1 MQELLVIDLCDL
13 ERDLLIQEPL
23 SLILISSSFSYKKTS
38 SSKVSGSHITNG
50 IFVQRDMSTKSSFD
64 VLSFFITASF
74 SAFSLVCL
82 P

>member
-23 SLILISSSFSYKKTS
+23 SLPLDIFL
-38 SSKVSGSHITNG
+38 ITNG

-64 VLSFFITASF
+64 VLSFFIAASF